1 MEKLNEKRLEDI
13 CECRPELREELA
25 RTSEAWLLSASSGS
39 ERTMKRTVL
48 ILARYDLKMFKGYK
62 IIMGTP
68 GSRGKSDA
76 VTTWLIEPEELAGV
90 EAVSPKADYIL
101 VDKSKLGRPKR
112 TLTEQEQETIRESR
126 DAGETI
132 NTIAQK
138 LKVSNR
144 LVMQY
149 VKELKQE
156 AEQ

>member
-1 MEKLNEKRLEDI
+1 MEKLDDRRLDEVCED
-13 CECRPELREELA
+13 RPELREELA

-90 EAVSPKADYIL
+90 EAVSPKAGYIL
-101 VDKSKLGRPKR
+101 IDKSKLGRKKR
-112 TLTEQEQETIRESR
+112 TLTEQEQETIKESR
-126 DAGETI
+126 EAGETI
-132 NTIAQK
+132 NTIAK
-138 LKVSNR
+138 NLKVSNR
-144 LVMQY
+144 LVMEY